1 MGMKCIGIDIG
12 GTSVKIGLFESTG
25 ELIDKWEVRTRSEDG
40 GINIL
45 PDVAASI
52 RSKVQEMGLD
62 LKRDIAGAG
71 MGIPGPVL
79 SDGYVEVCVNL
90 GWHNANP
97 QEELSKLLD
106 GIPVK
111 SGNDANVAALGEM
124 WQGGGMGCRDL
135 VMVTLGTGVGG
146 GVIIDQ
152 RIITGKH
159 GLGGEIG
166 HIHVRDEEKE
176 HCNCGGQGC
185 LEQVASATG
194 IAREARRAMAASD
207 KPSALRQFGD
217 EVTAKD
223 VLDAA
228 KAGDE
233 MAAEVAETA
242 ARYLG
247 LVFAQVAL
255 TVDPECFVVGG
266 GVSKAGTYLTDLIDK
281 YYKYYSPISDN
292 KGIISLAKLG
302 NDAGIYGA
310 ARLILD

>member
-40 GINIL
+40 GSNIL

-52 RSKVQEMGLD
+52 GSKVQEMGLD
-62 LKRDIAGAG
+62 LKRDIARAG

-176 HCNCGGQGC
+176 HCNCGGVGC
-185 LEQVASATG
+185 LEQVSSATG
-194 IAREARRAMAASD
+194 IAREARRRMAASD
-207 KPSALRQFGD
+207 KDSILRQAGD
-217 EVTAKD
+217 RVTAKD

-233 MAAEVAETA
+233 LALEVMETVGY
-242 ARYLG
+242 YLG
-247 LVFAQVAL
+247 VAL
-255 TVDPECFVVGG
+255 AAISMVVDPEIFVIGG
-266 GVSKAGTYLTDLIDK
+266 GVSRAGQFLVDLIQK
-281 YYKYYSPISDN
+281 YYEQFTPISQN
-292 KGIISLAKLG
+292 KARIVLATLG

-310 ARLILD
+310 ARLIL